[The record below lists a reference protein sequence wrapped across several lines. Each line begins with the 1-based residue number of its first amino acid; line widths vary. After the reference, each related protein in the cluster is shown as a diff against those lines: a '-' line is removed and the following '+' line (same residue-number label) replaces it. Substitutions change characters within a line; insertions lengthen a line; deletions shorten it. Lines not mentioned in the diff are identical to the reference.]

1 MGVGILRNGAEGLDY
16 GLLMAHH
23 EHKLKQGEKSESSHR
38 IHSSNMI
45 HEQHLSSAAHLSAM
59 NSVLKNS
66 NTGKANGAHG
76 KIVAAADMGVGGMG
90 VYTSPPKD
98 LHTSGQNWLG
108 GMAIFSTKFFRN
120 FSEKQA
126 TFFFRSQ
133 GLTMNHLS

>member
-76 KIVAAADMGVGGMG
+76 KIVAAGTDPLKSNVRNLEDLNTTRMIVHAESF
-90 VYTSPPKD
+90 VYNAS
-98 LHTSGQNWLG
+98 
-108 GMAIFSTKFFRN
+108 AI
-120 FSEKQA
+120 Q
-126 TFFFRSQ
+126 
-133 GLTMNHLS
+133 